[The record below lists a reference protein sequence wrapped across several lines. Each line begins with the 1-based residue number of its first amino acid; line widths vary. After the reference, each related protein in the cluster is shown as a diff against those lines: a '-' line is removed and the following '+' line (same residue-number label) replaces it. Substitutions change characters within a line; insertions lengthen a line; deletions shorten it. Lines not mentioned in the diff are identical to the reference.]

1 MWLWQFAKRYFQ
13 RLSEASVE
21 GYRLGRSLKASLIS
35 LLVILSLS
43 APLSLTADDDVILVF
58 GDSLSTAYGFERDKA
73 WPALLDQQLA
83 EHGLDYRVVNT
94 SRSGETT
101 GGGLRRLPD
110 TLEEHEP
117 AITLIQ
123 LGGNDG
129 LRGQPPQ
136 RIKSNLREMI
146 TLAEQADS
154 EVVLIGI
161 RIPPNYGR
169 AYAERFEQIYPALAE
184 EHDIELIPFLLEGI
198 WDKEGMMQDDGIH
211 PSAAAQPKILELVW
225 DMLEDSVK

>member
-1 MWLWQFAKRYFQ
+1 MCLWHFAKRYFQ
-13 RLSEASVE
+13 RLSEAPGE
-21 GYRLGRSLKASLIS
+21 GGSLGRSLKASLIS

-43 APLSLTADDDVILVF
+43 APLSLSADDDVILVF

-83 EHGLDYRVVNT
+83 ENGLDYRVVNT